1 MIRLKAA
8 LKALS
13 DSYPSKAAIAEIGSP
28 ELVSL
33 SPANSIRH
41 RVRYSMGDVPTVA
54 LNFRAKLDRD
64 MPTRSATSCNVQRRA
79 GSSCMRSIAALIS
92 LSARRRANQHHRA
105 ALPPDAAAGLELI
118 SSTQGVVQ

>member
-13 DSYPSKAAIAEIGSP
+13 DSYPSESAIAEIRSP

-41 RVRYSMGDVPTVA
+41 RVKYSIGDVPTVS
-54 LNFRAKLDRD
+54 LNFSASLIATCRCVARA
-64 MPTRSATSCNVQRRA
+64 PVTSNGAPDQRA
-79 GSSCMRSIAALIS
+79 
-92 LSARRRANQHHRA
+92 
-105 ALPPDAAAGLELI
+105 
-118 SSTQGVVQ
+118 

>member
-13 DSYPSKAAIAEIGSP
+13 DSYPSESAIAEIRSP

-41 RVRYSMGDVPTVA
+41 RVKYSR
-54 LNFRAKLDRD
+54 N
-64 MPTRSATSCNVQRRA
+64 
-79 GSSCMRSIAALIS
+79 
-92 LSARRRANQHHRA
+92 H
-105 ALPPDAAAGLELI
+105 
-118 SSTQGVVQ
+118 GVVQFAPTVYAC